1 MKFFKKYQFS
11 TAFEIG
17 NTLFSVHRVEGIKC
31 GTRSCG
37 IRTRSRARAPEPIVS
52 HQGCLRSAFRG
63 AVWLYVYGL
72 YIYTRTHIRVGINT
86 RVNVKVC
93 PVVWAFVRRKRKEM
107 NRKKA
112 TTSSQKKRFD
122 WRPSEIFYGFAF
134 GTSLCTSSFHID
146 LPLLEQFSENR
157 FATRI
162 AFIETMEAPPSS
174 GNCEIIAETLEKLSP
189 HATPTRQH
197 FCAGRGGVFK
207 LLTSS
212 SNTNPQTFVPAP
224 PDLPPSSSPLAI
236 NWWRVRKLSSCCR
249 SSASLSPVITP
260 ELDVGA

>member
-112 TTSSQKKRFD
+112 TTSSQKKGSTDDRQKYFMV
-122 WRPSEIFYGFAF
+122 
-134 GTSLCTSSFHID
+134 SL
-146 LPLLEQFSENR
+146 L
-157 FATRI
+157 
-162 AFIETMEAPPSS
+162 APRSAPR
-174 GNCEIIAETLEKLSP
+174 LSILIC
-189 HATPTRQH
+189 H
-197 FCAGRGGVFK
+197 F
-207 LLTSS
+207 
-212 SNTNPQTFVPAP
+212 
-224 PDLPPSSSPLAI
+224 
-236 NWWRVRKLSSCCR
+236 
-249 SSASLSPVITP
+249 
-260 ELDVGA
+260 